1 MRSSLRGIAIEDT
14 EMTELTLGRI
24 DIETNKLT
32 ELNLELANRLIAA
45 LFARAA
51 EMGGKPLAAAVVG
64 PEGNVISLQRQ
75 DGASMFRVEVSSGK
89 AWGAVAMGVTT
100 REMLKRSQAN
110 PVFFQGLGAAS
121 QGRILTSPGGVPIL
135 GDDGRVIG
143 AVGVSG
149 DTGDN
154 DEAFALH
161 AIQALGLKAGA

>member
-1 MRSSLRGIAIEDT
+1 
-14 EMTELTLGRI
+14 MTELTLA
-24 DIETNKLT
+24 
-32 ELNLELANRLIAA
+32 LANRLIEA

-75 DGASMFRVEVSSGK
+75 DKASMFRNEVASGK

-100 REMLKRSQAN
+100 REMLKRSQQN

-121 QGRILTSPGGVPIL
+121 HGRILTSPGGVPIL

-149 DTGDN
+149 DVGDN

-161 AIQALGLKAGA
+161 AIAAVGLKAGA

>member
-1 MRSSLRGIAIEDT
+1 MALPKWPPNAFISPPSASEESD
-14 EMTELTLGRI
+14 M
-24 DIETNKLT
+24 T
-32 ELNLELANRLIAA
+32 ELNLALANRLIEA

-51 EMGGKPLAAAVVG
+51 ELGGKPLAAAVVG

-75 DGASMFRVEVSSGK
+75 DGASMFRNEVASGK

-121 QGRILTSPGGVPIL
+121 GGRILTSPGGVPIV
-135 GDDGRVIG
+135 DDHGRVIG

-154 DEAFALH
+154 DEAFTLH
-161 AIQALGLKAGA
+161 AIAALGLKAGVSA